1 MKRKISVLFIDQGV
15 AFGGSLV
22 VIANLVHCLNPD
34 KFRAVVVAE
43 MAEKIVRSHIKGKAK
58 VIIAKHNFNYVH
70 WQRIVNALQCL
81 PGKFLK
87 KTGIYLFSITRIMI
101 NILYAIKIALV
112 VIRERVDLI
121 HINNGTDNFEA
132 NLTSLLF
139 SRKRVVHLHGVGKL
153 SIVERLFLRFVPR
166 VIAISEFVRSEMI
179 KSGIPAHK
187 IIVMPNPVLPEIVA
201 SDARERVRKRLGIGV
216 DIKLFGI
223 FGRIVEWKGQKE
235 FLQAAQL
242 VLHQV
247 DHSKALIV
255 GDISDGEEGY
265 LRDLH
270 QFLLETGLQDR
281 VIFTG
286 YARNVAELY
295 NAVDVVV
302 HASIEPEPFG
312 LVITEAMAYGIPVV
326 ASSLGAPREIIDDA
340 HDGYLVHPKDTRK
353 FASIIIRLLQDDELR
368 HEMGAR
374 AKKKVLEMYD
384 AERYARNIENLYRQI
399 LSA

>member
-1 MKRKISVLFIDQGV
+1 MKHKISVLFIDQGV

-34 KFRAVVVAE
+34 KFRAIVVAE
-43 MAEKIVRSHIKGKAK
+43 MEEKIVRSHIRGKAK
-58 VIIAKHNFNYVH
+58 VVIAKHNFNYVH
-70 WQRIVNALQCL
+70 WQRTVNALQCL

-87 KTGIYLFSITRIMI
+87 KTGIYLFSILRILT

-132 NLTSLLF
+132 NLASLLF
-139 SRKRVVHLHGVGKL
+139 SRKRVVHVHGIGKL

-166 VIAISEFVRSEMI
+166 VIVISEFVRSEMI

-187 IIVMPNPVLPEIVA
+187 MIVMPNPVLPEIVA
-201 SDARERVRKRLGIGV
+201 SDARERVRKKLGIGADV
-216 DIKLFGI
+216 KLFGI

-235 FLQAAQL
+235 FLHAAQL
-242 VLHQV
+242 VLHEV
-247 DHSKALIV
+247 NHSKALIV

-270 QFLLETGLQDR
+270 QFLLQAGLQDR

-295 NAVDVVV
+295 SAVDVVV

-312 LVITEAMAYGIPVV
+312 LVITEAMAYGVPVI

-353 FASIIIRLLQDDELR
+353 LASMISKLLQNDELR

-374 AKKKVLEMYD
+374 AKKKVLEIYD
-384 AERYARNIENLYRQI
+384 AERYARNIENLYLQV
-399 LSA
+399 LNS